1 MRILVDTNVLVRSV
15 ERNHPLMRISRD
27 ALRHLHR
34 DSQELCVTP
43 QVIGEFWNVCT
54 RPIPVNG
61 LVLDIPA
68 TDRLVTRI
76 EALFTLLP
84 DSLETFRKW
93 RALIVQHEV
102 KGAKVHDAR
111 LVASAT
117 VCGISTILTF
127 NAADFKRYSNITVL
141 DPALL
146 PS

>member
-27 ALRHLHR
+27 ALRRLHGDR
-34 DSQELCVTP
+34 NELCITP

-61 LVLDIPA
+61 LGHDIA
-68 TDRLVTRI
+68 AADRLVSRI
-76 EALFTLLP
+76 ETLFTLLP
-84 DSLETFRKW
+84 DSLDTFRRW
-93 RALIVQHEV
+93 RALIVQYEV

-111 LVASAT
+111 LVASAAAYD
-117 VCGISTILTF
+117 VASILTF
-127 NAADFKRYSNITVL
+127 NVADFKRYTSIAIL